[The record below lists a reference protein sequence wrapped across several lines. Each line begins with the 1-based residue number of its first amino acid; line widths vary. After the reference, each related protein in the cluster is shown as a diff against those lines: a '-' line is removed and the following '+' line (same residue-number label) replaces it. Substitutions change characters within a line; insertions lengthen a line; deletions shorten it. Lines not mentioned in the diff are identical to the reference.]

1 MADFRAERRKI
12 ATFSCKGKAGHEG
25 CVVKSTTV
33 LNSGQKDRI
42 LLLGCGFVADLYAR
56 SLKTFPNIE
65 VAGVFDIDAAR
76 RAAFCSHWGYP
87 QCDSFAALLAAAPGA
102 LVVNLTNPHAHFDT
116 SKACLEAGH
125 PVYSEKPLATAFDDA
140 RALHDLAEAK
150 GLVLASAPCSALGEA
165 AQTLGHAL
173 RAGTV
178 GTPRAI
184 YAELDDG
191 FIPQAA
197 YHKWVSESGAPWPFE
212 DEFRVGCTLEHA
224 GYYLTWLMSWFGSVR
239 TVVAASAETIP
250 DKEGNGPFA
259 PDLSVAILYFENG
272 PVTRL
277 TCSITAPH
285 DHTIRVVGDKG
296 VLSCKAAWDNA
307 AKVRFARRLTVRRRL
322 MEHPWPKRIK
332 LPQPTHPKVE
342 RWGAAAMNF
351 ALGPAEV
358 LQAARE
364 HRPPRMTN
372 AMALHLTEVTLA
384 IQNAGETT
392 GAQRMTTTCDPV
404 EPMPWAK

>member
-1 MADFRAERRKI
+1 MVMRSDQQPGTPGRARDIR
-12 ATFSCKGKAGHEG
+12 
-25 CVVKSTTV
+25 
-33 LNSGQKDRI
+33 GQV

-56 SLKTFPNIE
+56 SLQTFPGIQ
-65 VAGVFDIDAAR
+65 VAGVFDIDSAR
-76 RAAFCSHWGYP
+76 LTAFCDHHSLP
-87 QCDSFAALLAAAPGA
+87 KVASFEALLAAAPGA
-102 LVVNLTNPHAHFDT
+102 LVLNLTNPHAHFT
-116 SKACLEAGH
+116 TTHACLSAGH
-125 PVYSEKPLATAFDDA
+125 PVYSEKPLAMSMEEA
-140 RALHDLAEAK
+140 RALHALAAER

-165 AQTLGHAL
+165 AQTIGHAL
-173 RAGTV
+173 RHNLA

-197 YHKWVSESGAPWPFE
+197 YHKWLSESGAPWPYE

-250 DKEGNGPFA
+250 NKEGADQQGSGPFA
-259 PDLSVAILYFENG
+259 PDFSVATLFFDNG

-285 DHTIRVVGDKG
+285 DHSIRIIGDKG
-296 VLSCKAAWDNA
+296 VLSCDAAWDNA
-307 AKVRFARRLTVRRRL
+307 AKVRFARRITLRRRL
-322 MEHPWPKRIK
+322 MESPLRRRVR
-332 LPQPTHPKVE
+332 LPGPTHPKVK

-358 LQAARE
+358 LDSLQTG
-364 HRPPRMTN
+364 RPCRLSN
-372 AMALHLTEVTLA
+372 DFALHLTEVTLA

-392 GAQRMTTTCDPV
+392 GAQRMTTTCQ
-404 EPMPWAK
+404 PMAPMEWAK